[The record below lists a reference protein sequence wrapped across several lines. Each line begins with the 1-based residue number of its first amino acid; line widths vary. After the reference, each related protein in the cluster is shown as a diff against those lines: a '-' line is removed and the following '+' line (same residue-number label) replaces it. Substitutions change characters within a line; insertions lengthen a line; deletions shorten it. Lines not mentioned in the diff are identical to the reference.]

1 MFDNIAPIMSVLVVC
16 SSQIVEI
23 KKLIVPGE
31 KSAPIESAD
40 KDLFLPVCTGK
51 FTLEL

>member
-1 MFDNIAPIMSVLVVC
+1 MFDNIAPIVPVLVVF